1 MKNREWLRRLP
12 MDLLMD
18 IVGGLIYAVGLNCF
32 ANPNDIAPGGIKLW
46 LRMASSTKIPGISP
60 LNKISDAS
68 GISLTER

>member
-1 MKNREWLRRLP
+1 
-12 MDLLMD
+12 MDLVLVYQDSHMFLQM
-18 IVGGLIYAVGLNCF
+18 I
-32 ANPNDIAPGGIKLW
+32 GILFYEKLW